1 LLRYTQSAQADR
13 EQATD
18 GRRRQ
23 GKVDMTSGQQD
34 EAFFRERGFGLKIGF
49 GARPD

>member
-1 LLRYTQSAQADR
+1 LLRYILSAKADR
-13 EQATD
+13 KKAAQ
-18 GRRRQ
+18 GRRGR
-23 GKVDMTSGQQD
+23 GKGDMTSGQQD